1 VRRLLDAAAEQRAS
15 AETALRSSEQEARLT
30 YERFEKIFL
39 SAPEAMSISDIE
51 SGRLIL
57 VNDAF
62 CKTFGYARE
71 ELIGHTSFELGLWS
85 NPQRRTEIT
94 AALREGRSVCD
105 LDGQARRHTG
115 ELRDVVYS
123 AEAISLDGEL
133 RLLLMFRD
141 ITERKQAEQALRES
155 EVRIRNVYE
164 QANDGIYIISADNR
178 YLDANSRGLELLGYT
193 LEELVRMNVADV
205 LAPEEVARLA
215 VEPPRMMSGVPHLAE
230 WKHVRKDG
238 SSFPGEVSARRLDD
252 HSYLAIVRDLS
263 ERRRAEAALRESEA
277 KFRAIIL
284 ASPVAMAVVDEK
296 QNISFINPKFIATF
310 GYNLDDIPDLA
321 QWWLQ
326 AYPDPD
332 YRRRV
337 VDAWRAGVDRV
348 QRDRSEREPVEYAV
362 TCKDGTLRNIRFS
375 MAPMG
380 TSSLVICYD
389 LTELRHLEEERN
401 RLFNCSLDMLCV
413 AGFDGYFK
421 QTNPAWS
428 NTLGWTLDE
437 LKSRPWLDF
446 VHPEDREATLRAG
459 EQLAQGQA
467 MRGFENR
474 YRCKD
479 ASYRWLSWNAYPMAD
494 TETIFAVVRDVTE
507 RKQAEDALRTSEL
520 SYRTL
525 IENAADAIIV
535 LTPDARICQV
545 NLRAC
550 EMFGYSTNEFIGM
563 PASAIVA
570 PTDAAGQRGDVPTR
584 GGR

>member
-1 VRRLLDAAAEQRAS
+1 
-15 AETALRSSEQEARLT
+15 
-30 YERFEKIFL
+30 
-39 SAPEAMSISDIE
+39 MSISDIE

-296 QNISFINPKFIATF
+296 QNISFINPKFIATLATTWTTSLTWRN
-310 GYNLDDIPDLA
+310 GGCRPIPIRIIGGVSSTHA
-321 QWWLQ
+321 GGRGSGAAGPQ
-326 AYPDPD
+326 
-332 YRRRV
+332 
-337 VDAWRAGVDRV
+337 RARA
-348 QRDRSEREPVEYAV
+348 VEYAV

-428 NTLGWTLDE
+428 NTL
-437 LKSRPWLDF
+437 
-446 VHPEDREATLRAG
+446 AG
-459 EQLAQGQA
+459 
-467 MRGFENR
+467 R
-474 YRCKD
+474 
-479 ASYRWLSWNAYPMAD
+479 S
-494 TETIFAVVRDVTE
+494 
-507 RKQAEDALRTSEL
+507 TS
-520 SYRTL
+520 
-525 IENAADAIIV
+525 
-535 LTPDARICQV
+535 
-545 NLRAC
+545 
-550 EMFGYSTNEFIGM
+550 
-563 PASAIVA
+563 
-570 PTDAAGQRGDVPTR
+570 
-584 GGR
+584 